1 LIHFDKSARA
11 SGRNPQSLEK
21 IAEYK
26 VSYSEDYDRAFKST
40 EFWRA
45 TLIENIFNSKITD
58 PRKLQQKAKREVS
71 DEMLKESIQVTNSI
85 EDCARSIEKYFNAG
99 FTRVYIHST
108 SPEEVKFIQTFCKKV
123 LPYFIPSKKEK

>member
-1 LIHFDKSARA
+1 MHFDKSARA
-11 SGRNPQSLEK
+11 SGRNPHSLEK

-26 VSYSEDYDRAFKST
+26 VSYSEDYERAFKST

-45 TLIENIFNSKITD
+45 TMIENIFNSKITD
-58 PRKLQQKAKREVS
+58 LKLQQKVKREVS
-71 DEMLKESIQVTNSI
+71 DQMLKESIQVTNSI

-108 SPEEVKFIQTFCKKV
+108 SPEEVKFIQTCCKKV